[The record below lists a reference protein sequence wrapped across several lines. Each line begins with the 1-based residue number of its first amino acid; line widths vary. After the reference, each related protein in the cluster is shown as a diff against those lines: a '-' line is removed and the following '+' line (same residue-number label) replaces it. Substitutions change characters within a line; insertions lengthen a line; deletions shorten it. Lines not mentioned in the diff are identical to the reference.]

1 MQFIGRHKRSR
12 ILISQVSHVS
22 RILPILGR
30 ILCATVRKSKLAF
43 IIVLVAITLQGCGF
57 KLRGSQALPS
67 YLNNVVILSQFDY
80 LPLSRALDNR
90 LPVYQLKSI
99 VGEKTIPEGI
109 EPTTVV
115 VIKLQPEALERRLL
129 SIFSSGQVAEYE
141 LIYSVNYEVIFPFAE
156 PISAAMTVAR
166 EYQDDPDQVLAK
178 SRELDLVLD
187 EMRAESADRI
197 IRLLSSQYSE
207 ALASIEARKA
217 RKTPKVKVNKP

>member
-1 MQFIGRHKRSR
+1 
-12 ILISQVSHVS
+12 LIIQVSHVS

-30 ILCATVRKSKLAF
+30 ALCAAVRKSKLAF
-43 IIVLVAITLQGCGF
+43 VIALVAITLQGCGF

-156 PISAAMTVAR
+156 PISASMTVAR

-187 EMRAESADRI
+187 EMRAESADRM

-207 ALASIEARKA
+207 ALASIEARKI
-217 RKTPKVKVNKP
+217 RKASKIKVNKP

>member
-1 MQFIGRHKRSR
+1 
-12 ILISQVSHVS
+12 
-22 RILPILGR
+22 LGQ
-30 ILCATVRKSKLAF
+30 IICATIKKSKLTV
-43 IIVLVAITLQGCGF
+43 IIAIVAVALQGCGF

-80 LPLSRALDNR
+80 LPLSRALDKR
-90 LPVYQLKSI
+90 LPVYQLESI

-115 VIKLQPEALERRLL
+115 VIKLQPEGLERRLL
-129 SIFSSGQVAEYE
+129 SVFSTGQVAEYE

-156 PISAAMTVAR
+156 PISASMSVAR

-178 SRELDLVLD
+178 SRELELVLD

-197 IRLLSSQYSE
+197 IRLLSSQYTE
-207 ALASIEARKA
+207 ALASIEARKI
-217 RKTPKVKVNKP
+217 RKAAKTEANKR

>member
-1 MQFIGRHKRSR
+1 MISR
-12 ILISQVSHVS
+12 VSQVSA
-22 RILPILGR
+22 ILSNLGWYV
-30 ILCATVRKSKLAF
+30 CKTVKKSKMVS
-43 IIVLVAITLQGCGF
+43 IIAIMAITLQGCGF

-90 LPVYQLKSI
+90 LPVYQLQSI

-156 PISAAMTVAR
+156 PISASMIVAR

-187 EMRAESADRI
+187 EMRAESADRM

-207 ALASIEARKA
+207 ALASIEARKN
-217 RKTPKVKVNKP
+217 RKASKINVNKP

>member
-1 MQFIGRHKRSR
+1 
-12 ILISQVSHVS
+12 
-22 RILPILGR
+22 
-30 ILCATVRKSKLAF
+30 LCATVRKSKLAF
-43 IIVLVAITLQGCGF
+43 IIAMAAITLQGCGF

-115 VIKLQPEALERRLL
+115 VIKLEPEALERRLL

-156 PISAAMTVAR
+156 PISASMTVAR

-207 ALASIEARKA
+207 ALASIEARKT
-217 RKTPKVKVNKP
+217 RKASKIKVNKP

>member
-1 MQFIGRHKRSR
+1 MI
-12 ILISQVSHVS
+12 IQVSHVS

-30 ILCATVRKSKLAF
+30 ALCAAVRKSKLAF
-43 IIVLVAITLQGCGF
+43 VIALVAITLQGCGF

-156 PISAAMTVAR
+156 PISASMTVAR

-187 EMRAESADRI
+187 EMRAESADRM

-207 ALASIEARKA
+207 ALASIEARKI
-217 RKTPKVKVNKP
+217 RKASKIKVNKP

>member
-1 MQFIGRHKRSR
+1 MIS
-12 ILISQVSHVS
+12 LLSQVIAS
-22 RILPILGR
+22 RPQLGK
-30 ILCATVRKSKLAF
+30 IICATIKKSKLTV
-43 IIVLVAITLQGCGF
+43 IIAIVAVALQGCGF

-80 LPLSRALDNR
+80 LPLSRALDKR
-90 LPVYQLKSI
+90 LPVYQLESI

-115 VIKLQPEALERRLL
+115 VIKLQPEGLERRLL
-129 SIFSSGQVAEYE
+129 SVFSTGQVAEYE

-156 PISAAMTVAR
+156 PISASMSVAR

-178 SRELDLVLD
+178 SRELELVLD

-197 IRLLSSQYSE
+197 IRLLSSQYTE
-207 ALASIEARKA
+207 ALASIEARKI
-217 RKTPKVKVNKP
+217 RKAAKTEANKR